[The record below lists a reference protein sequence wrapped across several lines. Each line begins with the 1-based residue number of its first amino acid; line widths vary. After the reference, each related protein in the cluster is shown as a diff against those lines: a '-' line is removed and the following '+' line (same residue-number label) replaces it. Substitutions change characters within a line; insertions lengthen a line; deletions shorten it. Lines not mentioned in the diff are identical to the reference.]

1 MKAVFLDFDSLG
13 PADLD
18 LSALHATLPQI
29 ELHASSKPEE
39 VRSRIAGREILIV
52 NKVQVDRELLTANPS
67 LRLVCLAATG
77 SDNIDL
83 GAARELGIPVCNIR
97 NYCNPSVVQHV
108 FGMLLSLNLHLDE
121 YRQLVAAGAWQRSAQ
136 FCLLDYPARELTG
149 LTFGIIGYGQLGRA
163 VARVAQA
170 FGMRVIASQTLRPDR
185 KSHSQLTDDPPI
197 ERRALPELLATSDVV
212 SLHCP
217 LTPATRHLINAETL
231 QLMRADAVLINTAR
245 GALVDASALLEALRT
260 GRLGAAAI
268 DVLPEEPPASGNP
281 LLEVQLPNLLV
292 TPHIAWAAREAR
304 QRALDEV
311 VANIRAFID
320 GERRNQLS

>member
-1 MKAVFLDFDSLG
+1 MKAVFPDFDSLG

-18 LSALHATLPQI
+18 LSALRAILPQI
-29 ELHASSKPEE
+29 ELYASSTAGE
-39 VRSRIAGREILIV
+39 VRSRIGGCEILIV
-52 NKVQVDRELLTANPS
+52 NKVHLDRELLTANSS

-83 GAARELGIPVCNIR
+83 DAARELGITVCNIR

-108 FGMLLSLNLHLDE
+108 FGTLLSLNLHLDE
-121 YRQLVAAGAWQRSAQ
+121 YRQLVATGAWQRSAQ
-136 FCLLDYPARELTG
+136 FCLLDYPARELAG
-149 LTFGIIGYGQLGRA
+149 LTFGIVGYGQLGRA
-163 VARVAQA
+163 VARVAKA
-170 FGMRVIASQTLRPDR
+170 FGMHVIASQTLRPDG
-185 KSHSQLTDDPPI
+185 KPHNQSTDDPPI
-197 ERRALPELLATSDVV
+197 ERRALPELLAVSDVV

-217 LTPATRHLINAETL
+217 LTPTTRHLINAETL
-231 QLMRADAVLINTAR
+231 QLMRTDAVLINTAR
-245 GALVDASALLEALRT
+245 GALVDASALLTALRA

-268 DVLPEEPPASGNP
+268 DVLPEEPPTSGSP
-281 LLEVQLPNLLV
+281 LLETQLPNLLV